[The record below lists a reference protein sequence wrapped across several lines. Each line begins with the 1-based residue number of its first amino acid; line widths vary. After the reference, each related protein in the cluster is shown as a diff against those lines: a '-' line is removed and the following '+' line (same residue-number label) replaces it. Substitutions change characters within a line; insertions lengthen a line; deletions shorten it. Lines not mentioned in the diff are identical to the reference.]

1 MRNTFAYLFLVVAV
15 LASGYFILKMPRG
28 EDAIK
33 VIANSTHY
41 QSAIYAEQFIQI
53 NESMENLNIDTAIF
67 ASGCFWGTEYYMQ
80 RATGV
85 KKTEVGFIGGHVPN
99 PSYSQVCTGT
109 TGHAEAVRVIFDPE
123 KTDFETLCRLF
134 YETHDPTQLNRQG
147 PDVGSQYRS
156 AIFVK
161 DDKQRKAAEKLTRLL
176 IDQGLEVVTEI
187 NEMKPFYIAEQ
198 YHQNYYNNKG
208 GTPYCHSYIKRFK

>member
-1 MRNTFAYLFLVVAV
+1 
-15 LASGYFILKMPRG
+15 
-28 EDAIK
+28 
-33 VIANSTHY
+33 
-41 QSAIYAEQFIQI
+41 
-53 NESMENLNIDTAIF
+53 MENLNIDTAIF